1 MAHLEINGR
10 DPELSERIN
19 RELVAYNVE
28 ITGVSEM
35 TPLSVKVT
43 GDDGGLIAGLDGVS
57 WGTAMLID
65 SVWVHPEHRKDGWG
79 TKVMA
84 AAESEAR
91 TRGCTDMSVCSFTF
105 QVSDFYKR
113 FGFVETG
120 RRLGYPNGTADVVM
134 WKGLTG
140 GEPVEIVAVVDFENT
155 DGREYADRAVEIV
168 ERHGGHVQRRL
179 SGADQRTEVHLV
191 WFPDYGSFAA
201 FRSDPELG
209 IGPVTTRVIPVSES

>member
-1 MAHLEINGR
+1 
-10 DPELSERIN
+10 
-19 RELVAYNVE
+19 
-28 ITGVSEM
+28 
-35 TPLSVKVT
+35 
-43 GDDGGLIAGLDGVS
+43 
-57 WGTAMLID
+57 
-65 SVWVHPEHRKDGWG
+65 
-79 TKVMA
+79 
-84 AAESEAR
+84 
-91 TRGCTDMSVCSFTF
+91 
-105 QVSDFYKR
+105 
-113 FGFVETG
+113 
-120 RRLGYPNGTADVVM
+120 M